1 MRVSVFGL
9 GYVGTVSAASLAQSG
24 HEAIGVDP
32 NPTKVNLINEGATP
46 VIEEDLDALV
56 KANVSAGRLR
66 ATVDE
71 REAIDN
77 SELSMVCVGTPG
89 KRNGSLDLQYVE
101 RVCQQIGAVLADRAD
116 FHVVVIRST
125 ILPGTMRRVVI
136 PTLESVSGKRAGE
149 DFGVCNNPEFMR
161 EGTAIHDYHNPPKTV
176 IGATDAKSGDMLA
189 SLYEGLDAP
198 LVHTDIEI
206 AEMVKY
212 VDNAWHAL
220 KVGFANEIGNI
231 AKELSIDSHRVMD
244 IFCQDTKLN
253 LSPYYLKPGF
263 AFGGSCLPKDLRAL
277 AYAARSMDLNLPIL
291 YSVIESNRKQIER
304 GLDMIIAAGS
314 KKIGV
319 LGFSFK
325 SGTDDL
331 RESPVVEVIETLIG
345 KGFDLRLFDRNVRLA
360 SLVGAN
366 REFIEK
372 HIPHISRLMVD
383 TVDEV
388 LDHAEVVVV
397 GNNAPEFRHLLAR
410 LKDGQQLVDL
420 VRITDAESIEGKYIG
435 ICW

>member
-277 AYAARSMDLNLPIL
+277 TYAARSMDLNLPIL